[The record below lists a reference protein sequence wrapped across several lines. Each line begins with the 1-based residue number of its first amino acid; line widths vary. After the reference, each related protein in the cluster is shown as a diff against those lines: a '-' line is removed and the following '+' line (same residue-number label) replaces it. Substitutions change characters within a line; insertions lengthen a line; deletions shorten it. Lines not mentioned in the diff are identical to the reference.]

1 MFTAKIELSI
11 MSQFLTAYNKN
22 SRFATLNVNQPMKI
36 FNFIKEVLQYAGI
49 IILSCLSALWLMITG
64 KKKK

>member
-1 MFTAKIELSI
+1 
-11 MSQFLTAYNKN
+11 
-22 SRFATLNVNQPMKI
+22 MKI

-49 IILSCLSALWLMITG
+49 IILSYLSALWPMITG

>member
-1 MFTAKIELSI
+1 
-11 MSQFLTAYNKN
+11 
-22 SRFATLNVNQPMKI
+22 MKI

-49 IILSCLSALWLMITG
+49 IILSRLSALWLMITG

>member
-1 MFTAKIELSI
+1 
-11 MSQFLTAYNKN
+11 
-22 SRFATLNVNQPMKI
+22 MKI

-49 IILSCLSALWLMITG
+49 IILSGLSALWLMITG

>member
-1 MFTAKIELSI
+1 
-11 MSQFLTAYNKN
+11 
-22 SRFATLNVNQPMKI
+22 MKI
-36 FNFIKEVLQYAGI
+36 LKEALQYAGI

>member
-1 MFTAKIELSI
+1 
-11 MSQFLTAYNKN
+11 
-22 SRFATLNVNQPMKI
+22 MKI

-49 IILSCLSALWLMITG
+49 IILSCLSALWLKKTG

>member
-1 MFTAKIELSI
+1 
-11 MSQFLTAYNKN
+11 
-22 SRFATLNVNQPMKI
+22 MKI

-64 KKKK
+64 KKKKQ

>member
-1 MFTAKIELSI
+1 
-11 MSQFLTAYNKN
+11 
-22 SRFATLNVNQPMKI
+22 MKI

-49 IILSCLSALWLMITG
+49 IILSFLSALWLMITG